1 VLYFNSK
8 WRKEF
13 NKKLEQQTFFKL
25 GNNPNNRITSTYMFG
40 EVSGG
45 YLQTSTGTEILSLP
59 FEDDNYAMVFVLPQ
73 TGILLVLMTT
83 NK

>member
-1 VLYFNSK
+1 
-8 WRKEF
+8 
-13 NKKLEQQTFFKL
+13 
-25 GNNPNNRITSTYMFG
+25 MFG

-45 YLQTSTGTEILSLP
+45 YVQTSTGTEILSLP